1 MAFRKLTVE
10 GKDYIKTACNG
21 NGNSL
26 LSGKSIYKITDTK
39 SEYYNPNAVL
49 PLFYPRPPRTSI
61 AEYNAWINN
70 IVTWISNPAINGNIT
85 TNSQLGDAII
95 KWYDKYGEIF
105 QMDANVLAAQT
116 YQESKYCVWAYPL
129 TSTAAGISQFTS
141 DTVIDIIIK
150 NKHTKE
156 IEATLPKTDPNLLKF
171 SDAEIAKITKNVTGE
186 IKDNATYDIGSTL
199 GRENRPI
206 MHQNITD
213 NPELLIKAQYRYMK
227 YIASKCNSLTSATLF
242 GYSRGPYGYAYSS
255 YILAINKA
263 SQHAPV
269 GVKKEPYEDEGI
281 NYVFNIFC
289 ILGDKN
295 NELSKNKLPG
305 KHFGYDKGASGNIDL
320 GMRKGIVFDET
331 VAKGLDSNIQYGK

>member
-1 MAFRKLTVE
+1 MAYRKLTVE
-10 GKDYIKTACNG
+10 GKDYIKAACNG

-26 LSGKSIYKITDTK
+26 LSGKSRDKITK
-39 SEYYNPNAVL
+39 PSSEYYNPNGVL

-61 AEYNAWINN
+61 NEYNTWVNN
-70 IVTWISNPAINGNIT
+70 IVSWISNPAINGNIT
-85 TNSQLGDAII
+85 TDSQLGDALI
-95 KWYDKYGEIF
+95 KWYNKYGEIF
-105 QMDANVLAAQT
+105 EMDANVMAAQA
-116 YQESKYCVWAYPL
+116 YQESRYRVWAYPL
-129 TSTAAGISQFTS
+129 TSTASGISQFTS
-141 DTVIDIIIK
+141 DTAVDIIIN

-156 IEATLPKTDPNLLKF
+156 IEATLPNTNPNLLKF

-186 IKDNATYDIGSTL
+186 IKDNATYDIGSAL
-199 GRENRPI
+199 GRKNRPI

-227 YIASKCNSLTSATLF
+227 YIASRCNSLTSATLF

-269 GVKKEPYEDEGI
+269 GGKPYEDEGI

-295 NELSKNKLPG
+295 NELSKNKING
-305 KHFGYDKGASGNIDL
+305 HYFGYDKGTSGNIDL

-331 VAKGLDSNIQYGK
+331 VAKGIDSNIQYG